1 MKKELKVLA
10 GLVSIVLVA
19 LLFILDNLEVPV
31 I

>member
-19 LLFILDNLEVPV
+19 LLFILDNLEVP
-31 I
+31 II